1 MPVLIVVAVA
11 EVDEVTGWNARSHE
25 GEVVI
30 LDRHRGATDVLPE
43 AVVPGLGA
51 SVADLLAACPD
62 PLAVTQTDL
71 SLA

>member
-43 AVVPGLGA
+43 AVLACRRVE
-51 SVADLLAACPD
+51 DL
-62 PLAVTQTDL
+62 
-71 SLA
+71 